1 MTTARAPMIRILLAD
16 DHAQFRGCVRSLL
29 SSQPGL
35 KVVASVSG
43 GRAALRAMH
52 RLGAD
57 KQPDVAIV
65 DVLMKG
71 MSGIETTQRLL
82 RLHPALHVLALSSHD
97 DPALVEA
104 MTRAGC
110 RGYVLKGDLSAELL
124 RAVEAVSCGG
134 RYFSPGLGITEP
146 QSPHPADVSP
156 RGGSLS

>member
-1 MTTARAPMIRILLAD
+1 MTAARTPMIRILLAD

-29 SSQPGL
+29 ARQPGL

-43 GRAALRAMH
+43 GRAALRAMQ
-52 RLGAD
+52 RLAAD
-57 KQPDVAIV
+57 KQPDLAIV

-71 MSGIETTQRLL
+71 MNGIETTQRLL
-82 RLHPALHVLALSSHD
+82 RLNPALHVLALSSHD

-110 RGYVLKGDLSAELL
+110 RGYMLKD
-124 RAVEAVSCGG
+124 EALAGG
-134 RYFSPGLGITEP
+134 KRYFSPRLGISEV
-146 QSPHPADVSP
+146 QSPHLADSST

>member
-1 MTTARAPMIRILLAD
+1 MTAARTPMIRILLAD

-29 SSQPGL
+29 ARQPGL

-43 GRAALRAMH
+43 GRAALRAMQ
-52 RLGAD
+52 RLAAD
-57 KQPDVAIV
+57 KQPDLAIV

-71 MSGIETTQRLL
+71 MNGIETTQRLL
-82 RLHPALHVLALSSHD
+82 RLNPALHVLALSSHD

-110 RGYVLKGDLSAELL
+110 RGYMLKDDLSAELL
-124 RAVEAVSCGG
+124 RAIEALAGG
-134 RYFSPGLGITEP
+134 KRYFSPRLGISEV
-146 QSPHPADVSP
+146 QSPHLADSST